1 MQHAHVNETGGSTS
15 RYCFGLQFCACFRGV
30 ADNFLGGRKLQPSR
44 KDTFMRQAQIGAV
57 LNVRAIGGLHVVT
70 VAWDFAEGQ
79 EAKKKGLLG
88 FAIERS
94 EIANGNVV
102 ERYFLRGIK
111 RFKLKDEGVPPGT
124 PLPTSEHPIQS
135 FQWGDYTAKPG
146 TTYRYRVVPVYG
158 APKLLQLDDA
168 SATTVEITTEAEEG
182 GAKDEDQ
189 PRHDIYFN
197 RGAAGSQA
205 YARKFPNAKP
215 DETKPESEQ
224 MAWLSRGLFEALT
237 KFIGR
242 AAGQDGNDYK
252 LRAMLYEFRYLPV
265 GKAFGAANAAGADV
279 AIRYEAQ
286 SYKDDNEAMITE
298 AGIEDI
304 CVPQRSRA
312 GIRHNKFIVLI
323 YKNTPTAV
331 WTGSTNISAGGIFG
345 HSNVG
350 HAIWD
355 KNLAQ
360 LFLDYWE
367 RLAKL
372 DVTRAPLVKKNL
384 AVEATPAPKSLPP
397 SDRMLTLYSPRDDK
411 ETVKTLHWY
420 ADLMDSAKRTLCMTF
435 AFNLDEIFSEVLRRE
450 NDTLRYA
457 VFDKNLKTD
466 VEDQIDQV
474 HNTVIAAGAKLEEHD
489 LENFVGEN
497 LTGFNKNQ
505 YIHDKFMLVD
515 PLGDDPIVVT
525 GTANFSGPS
534 QYANDENMI
543 VIRRNPRVADIYFG
557 EFMRIFD
564 HLYARY
570 IVGKMKKEGSA
581 DPDAGFL
588 KERPEDWLPQHFANG
603 SRKDLRRRYFMGE

>member
-1 MQHAHVNETGGSTS
+1 
-15 RYCFGLQFCACFRGV
+15 
-30 ADNFLGGRKLQPSR
+30 
-44 KDTFMRQAQIGAV
+44 MRQLKKGAV
-57 LNVRAIGGLHVVT
+57 LAVRAIGGSHVVT
-70 VAWDFAEGQ
+70 VAWDFVEGQ
-79 EAKKKGLLG
+79 EAKREGLLG

-94 EIANGNVV
+94 ELKDGAVI

-111 RFKLKDEGVPPGT
+111 RFQFKDEGALPGT
-124 PLPTSEHPIQS
+124 PMPTSEHPIQS
-135 FQWGDYTAKPG
+135 FQWGDYTAKPA

-158 APKLLQLDDA
+158 APKLIELDDA

-182 GAKDEDQ
+182 GAGDDGQ

-205 YARKFPNAKP
+205 YARKFPDKP
-215 DETKPESEQ
+215 DETKPESDQ
-224 MAWLSRGLFEALT
+224 MVWLSRGLFEALT
-237 KFIGR
+237 RFIGR
-242 AAGQDGNDYK
+242 AARDDGKDYK

-265 GKAFGAANAAGADV
+265 GEAFAAARKAGADV

-286 SYKDDNEAMITE
+286 SYKDDNETMITE
-298 AGIEDI
+298 AGIDDI

-323 YKNTPTAV
+323 HKDKPIAV

-350 HAIWD
+350 HVIWD
-355 KNLAQ
+355 EGIAQ
-360 LFLDYWE
+360 LFLDYWD
-367 RLAKL
+367 RLASL

-384 AVEATPAPKSLPP
+384 QVEPTPAPKSMPP
-397 SDRMLTLYSPRDDK
+397 SDRMLTLYSPRDGDK
-411 ETVKTLHWY
+411 TLETLHWY
-420 ADLMDSAKRTLCMTF
+420 ADLMDSAQRILCMTF
-435 AFNLDEIFSEVLRRE
+435 AFNLDDMFAKVLERK

-466 VEDQIDQV
+466 VENQIDQV
-474 HNTVIAAGAKLEEHD
+474 HNTVIAAGAKLEPGDFE
-489 LENFVGEN
+489 LFVGEK

-534 QYANDENMI
+534 QSANDENMV
-543 VIRRNPRVADIYFG
+543 VIRGNKRVADIYFG

-564 HLYARY
+564 HIYSRY
-570 IVGKMKKEGSA
+570 IVGKMKKLGTH
-581 DPDAGFL
+581 DPNAGFL
-588 KERPEDWLPQHFANG
+588 KEQAKDWVPQNFQKG
-603 SRKDLRRRYFMGE
+603 RKDLRRRYFMGA